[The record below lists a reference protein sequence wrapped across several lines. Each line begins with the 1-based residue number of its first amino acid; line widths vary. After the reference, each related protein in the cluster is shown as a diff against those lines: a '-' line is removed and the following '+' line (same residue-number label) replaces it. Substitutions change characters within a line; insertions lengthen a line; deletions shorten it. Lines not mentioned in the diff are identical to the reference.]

1 MEKLVI
7 SSSVL
12 VAATKLIK
20 ASARSGGREISR
32 NVLLLVGIVNPR
44 AASFAR
50 DNERRGR
57 MHSYECRS
65 ALNTGGGGG
74 RVVERLLR

>member
-32 NVLLLVGIVNPR
+32 NVLLLVAQRNSC
-44 AASFAR
+44 AASFR
-50 DNERRGR
+50 ER
-57 MHSYECRS
+57 
-65 ALNTGGGGG
+65 
-74 RVVERLLR
+74 